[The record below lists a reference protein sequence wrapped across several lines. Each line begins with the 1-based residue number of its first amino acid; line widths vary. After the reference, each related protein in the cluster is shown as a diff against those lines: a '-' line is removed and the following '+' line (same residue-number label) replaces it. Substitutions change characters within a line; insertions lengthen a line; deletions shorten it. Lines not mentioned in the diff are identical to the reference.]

1 MRNTLVPR
9 PWTSTLACVQAYRP
23 GMMRADLGPVVSKA
37 QEDPAGALRASAP
50 EALPSLAPAQG
61 EPESCL
67 LSLHLHVNLWPL
79 QEPEAR
85 GAEGELQG
93 CELGAAGVGV
103 ACIVCARCLADSEP
117 GGVCHSTWRAQ

>member
-67 LSLHLHVNLWPL
+67 LSLHLHLTLWPL
-79 QEPEAR
+79 QECLRLEGLRGSCRVVSWVQQGWVWPASSALGVWQTQSLEVSVTAR
-85 GAEGELQG
+85 G
-93 CELGAAGVGV
+93 
-103 ACIVCARCLADSEP
+103 
-117 GGVCHSTWRAQ
+117 